1 MIWRRKTRR
10 DGLLHKDT
18 VNKLPHSPKEEIR
31 DGIQSAIQCQMQRQL
46 SSELDHSY
54 NLSSENQDPVY
65 NVSRQEDIVSDC
77 TSDVELEWRTG
88 RRVVELGTLAN
99 GLKACQLCSQPLH
112 LINTVGERKFG
123 LAQILK
129 VKCMYSQCGLVNDV
143 LTGRKHTSQNGGQ
156 AWDVNT
162 KLAAGMI
169 TMQYCLYIFKIS
181 TITCIQCLLGISII
195 QYVFKN

>member
-1 MIWRRKTRR
+1 MATKNKKGRFVKQGHSKQVTALSKGRNTRW
-10 DGLLHKDT
+10 
-18 VNKLPHSPKEEIR
+18 NSECHSVSNAE
-31 DGIQSAIQCQMQRQL
+31 AIL
-46 SSELDHSY
+46 SNELDHSY

-112 LINTVGERKFG
+112 LINTVCERRFG
-123 LAQILK
+123 LAQILE
-129 VKCMYSQCGLVNDV
+129 VKCMYSECGLVNDV
-143 LTGRKHTSQNGGQ
+143 PTGSKHTSQNGGQ

-169 TMQYCLYIFKIS
+169 TMQYCMYIFKIS